1 VPYTDPNELA
11 MDILRHADQ
20 VSIVS
25 DTGTIRSTV
34 RKRTQQAWELHCGGK
49 GEK

>member
-1 VPYTDPNELA
+1 

-20 VSIVS
+20 VSIIA
-25 DTGTIRSTV
+25 DTGTIKQTV
-34 RKRTQQAWELHCGGK
+34 RKRTQHAWELHCAGK